1 MILSFV
7 LPGHI
12 MIGSLI
18 GGAVGAIGSI
28 FGGVKASKAMKKV
41 KANVESQKQA
51 NEDWMNRR
59 YNEDVTRRVG
69 PLRVLTKTREMMLER
84 NRAAAGAQAVMGGTE
99 ESVAAAKAAGNEAMA
114 EAASQIAAAGDRR
127 KDAIEQ
133 QYRQRDAEL
142 DGQLNNIEAGKA
154 QAISQAVQGV
164 AGAGANLAGLF

>member
-1 MILSFV
+1 
-7 LPGHI
+7 

-59 YNEDVTRRVG
+59 YNEDVTQRADSQ
-69 PLRVLTKTREMMLER
+69 RVLTKTREMMRER

-99 ESVAAAKAAGNEAMA
+99 ESVAAANEAMA

>member
-1 MILSFV
+1 
-7 LPGHI
+7 

-28 FGGVKASKAMKKV
+28 FGGVKASQAMKKV

-59 YNEDVTRRVG
+59 YNENVTQRADSQ
-69 PLRVLTKTREMMLER
+69 RVLTKTREMMLER

-114 EAASQIAAAGDRR
+114 EAASQIAAGDRR

>member
-1 MILSFV
+1 
-7 LPGHI
+7 

-28 FGGVKASKAMKKV
+28 FGGVKASQAMKKV

-59 YNEDVTRRVG
+59 YNEDVTQRADSQ
-69 PLRVLTKTREMMLER
+69 RVLTKTREMMRER

>member
-1 MILSFV
+1 
-7 LPGHI
+7 
-12 MIGSLI
+12 
-18 GGAVGAIGSI
+18 
-28 FGGVKASKAMKKV
+28 
-41 KANVESQKQA
+41 
-51 NEDWMNRR
+51 
-59 YNEDVTRRVG
+59 
-69 PLRVLTKTREMMLER
+69 
-84 NRAAAGAQAVMGGTE
+84 
-99 ESVAAAKAAGNEAMA
+99 MA